1 MMAYRHLMVN
11 NAIYNQSLYQGAC
24 FIYMFKMV
32 KYRSKDNDSK
42 AITEEENIYDTIQEN
57 FIRTVDEWAKIQPQ
71 YSQSIS
77 NLQLDFIQTIKNTIQ
92 NAISSHKQ
100 ITGVWKYT
108 ASEPYLDHFTKQ
120 SNDITNNIIRT
131 ALINNQLTITAFDA
145 ARENLKIYNRTIET
159 VTDYNNDIAKVW
171 NSFFY
176 MQQDYFNNMFRFL

>member
-1 MMAYRHLMVN
+1 MVKD
-11 NAIYNQSLYQGAC
+11 AIYNQSLYQGGC

-32 KYRSKDNDSK
+32 NYRSKDNDGK
-42 AITEEENIYDTIQEN
+42 GIIEEQNIYDTIKEN

-100 ITGVWKYT
+100 ITGGWNFTVP
-108 ASEPYLDHFTKQ
+108 ASYLDHFAKQ
-120 SNDITNNIIRT
+120 SNDITNNMIRT
-131 ALINNQLTITAFDA
+131 AVINNQLTITAFDA

-159 VTDYNNDIAKVW
+159 VTDYNNDIAKAW
-171 NSFFY
+171 NSFFSI
-176 MQQDYFNNMFRFL
+176 QQDYFK

>member
-1 MMAYRHLMVN
+1 MVN

-24 FIYMFKMV
+24 FIDMFKMV
-32 KYRSKDNDSK
+32 NYRSKDNDSK
-42 AITEEENIYDTIQEN
+42 EITENIYDTIQEN

-100 ITGVWKYT
+100 ITGVWNYT
-108 ASEPYLDHFTKQ
+108 ASTPYLDHFTKQ
-120 SNDITNNIIRT
+120 STDITNNIIRT

-159 VTDYNNDIAKVW
+159 VTDYNNDIAKAW

>member
-1 MMAYRHLMVN
+1 MVN
-11 NAIYNQSLYQGAC
+11 NAIYNQSLYQGAH

-32 KYRSKDNDSK
+32 NYRSKDNDSK

-100 ITGVWKYT
+100 ITGVWNYT
-108 ASEPYLDHFTKQ
+108 ASAPYLDHFTKQ

-159 VTDYNNDIAKVW
+159 VTDYNNDIAKAW

>member
-1 MMAYRHLMVN
+1 MVN
-11 NAIYNQSLYQGAC
+11 NAIYNQSLYQGLC
-24 FIYMFKMV
+24 IIYTFKMAN
-32 KYRSKDNDSK
+32 YRSKDNDTK
-42 AITEEENIYDTIQEN
+42 AITEDENIYDTIQEN

-77 NLQLDFIQTIKNTIQ
+77 NLQLDFIQTIKNIIQ

-100 ITGVWKYT
+100 ITGVWNYT
-108 ASEPYLDHFTKQ
+108 ASAPYLEHFTKQ

-159 VTDYNNDIAKVW
+159 VTDYNNDIAKAW

-176 MQQDYFNNMFRFL
+176 MQQDYFNNMFRYL

>member
-1 MMAYRHLMVN
+1 MVN
-11 NAIYNQSLYQGAC
+11 
-24 FIYMFKMV
+24 
-32 KYRSKDNDSK
+32 YRSKDNNSK
-42 AITEEENIYDTIQEN
+42 VITEEENIYDTIQEN

-100 ITGVWKYT
+100 ITGVWNYT
-108 ASEPYLDHFTKQ
+108 ASTPYLDHFTKQ

-159 VTDYNNDIAKVW
+159 VTDYNNDVAKAW

>member
-1 MMAYRHLMVN
+1 MVN

-24 FIYMFKMV
+24 FIYMFKLAN
-32 KYRSKDNDSK
+32 YRSKEYDGK
-42 AITEEENIYDTIQEN
+42 RITEEQNIYDTIKEN
-57 FIRTVDEWAKIQPQ
+57 FMRTVDEWAKIQPQ

-100 ITGVWKYT
+100 ITGGWNFT
-108 ASEPYLDHFTKQ
+108 MPATYLDQFTKH
-120 SNDITNNIIRT
+120 SNDITNNMIRT
-131 ALINNQLTITAFDA
+131 AIINNQLTITAFDA

-159 VTDYNNDIAKVW
+159 VTDYNNDIAKAW

-176 MQQDYFNNMFRFL
+176 MQQDYFK

>member
-1 MMAYRHLMVN
+1 MVN
-11 NAIYNQSLYQGAC
+11 NAIYNQSLYQGTY

-32 KYRSKDNDSK
+32 NYRLKDNDSNG
-42 AITEEENIYDTIQEN
+42 ITEEQNIYDTIKEN

-100 ITGVWKYT
+100 ITGGWNFTV
-108 ASEPYLDHFTKQ
+108 AAPYLGHFAKQ
-120 SNDITNNIIRT
+120 SNDITNNMIRT
-131 ALINNQLTITAFDA
+131 AVINNQLTITAFDA

-159 VTDYNNDIAKVW
+159 VTDYNNEIAKAW
-171 NSFFY
+171 NSFFN
-176 MQQDYFNNMFRFL
+176 MQQDYFK

>member
-1 MMAYRHLMVN
+1 
-11 NAIYNQSLYQGAC
+11 
-24 FIYMFKMV
+24 MFKMV
-32 KYRSKDNDSK
+32 NYRSKDNNSK
-42 AITEEENIYDTIQEN
+42 VITEEENIYDTIQEN

-100 ITGVWKYT
+100 ITGVWNYT
-108 ASEPYLDHFTKQ
+108 ASTPYLDHFTKQ

-159 VTDYNNDIAKVW
+159 VTDYNNDVAKAW

>member
-1 MMAYRHLMVN
+1 MPYITKVY
-11 NAIYNQSLYQGAC
+11 IKVAC
-24 FIYMFKMV
+24 FIYMFKMAN
-32 KYRSKDNDSK
+32 YRSKDNDSK
-42 AITEEENIYDTIQEN
+42 GITEEQNIYDTIKEN

-100 ITGVWKYT
+100 ITGVWNYT
-108 ASEPYLDHFTKQ
+108 ASTPYLDHFTKQ

-159 VTDYNNDIAKVW
+159 VTDYNNDVAKAW

>member
-1 MMAYRHLMVN
+1 MVN
-11 NAIYNQSLYQGAC
+11 DAIYNQSLYQGEC

-32 KYRSKDNDSK
+32 NYRSKDNDGK
-42 AITEEENIYDTIQEN
+42 GIIEQNIYDTIKEN

-100 ITGVWKYT
+100 MTGGWNFTVP
-108 ASEPYLDHFTKQ
+108 ASYLDHFAKQ
-120 SNDITNNIIRT
+120 SNDITNNMIRT
-131 ALINNQLTITAFDA
+131 AVINNQLTITAFDA

-159 VTDYNNDIAKVW
+159 VTDYNNDIAKAW
-171 NSFFY
+171 NSFFSI
-176 MQQDYFNNMFRFL
+176 QQDYFK

>member
-1 MMAYRHLMVN
+1 MVN
-11 NAIYNQSLYQGAC
+11 
-24 FIYMFKMV
+24 
-32 KYRSKDNDSK
+32 YRSKDNNSK
-42 AITEEENIYDTIQEN
+42 VITEEENIYDTIQEN

-100 ITGVWKYT
+100 ITGVWNYT
-108 ASEPYLDHFTKQ
+108 ASTPYLDHFTKQ

-159 VTDYNNDIAKVW
+159 VTDYNNDIAKAW

>member
-1 MMAYRHLMVN
+1 MVN
-11 NAIYNQSLYQGAC
+11 DAIYNQSLYQGGC

-32 KYRSKDNDSK
+32 NYRSKDNDGK
-42 AITEEENIYDTIQEN
+42 GIIEEQNIYDTIKEN

-100 ITGVWKYT
+100 ITGGWNFTV
-108 ASEPYLDHFTKQ
+108 AAPYLDHLAKQ
-120 SNDITNNIIRT
+120 SNDITNNMIRT
-131 ALINNQLTITAFDA
+131 AVINNQLTITAFDA

-159 VTDYNNDIAKVW
+159 VTDYNNDIAKAW
-171 NSFFY
+171 NSFFSI
-176 MQQDYFNNMFRFL
+176 QQDYFK

>member
-1 MMAYRHLMVN
+1 MVN
-11 NAIYNQSLYQGAC
+11 DAIYNQSLYQGGC

-32 KYRSKDNDSK
+32 NYRSKDNDGK
-42 AITEEENIYDTIQEN
+42 GIIEEQNIYDTIKEN

-100 ITGVWKYT
+100 ITGGWNFTV
-108 ASEPYLDHFTKQ
+108 AAPYLGHFAKQ
-120 SNDITNNIIRT
+120 SNDITNNMIRT
-131 ALINNQLTITAFDA
+131 AVINNQLTITAFDA

-159 VTDYNNDIAKVW
+159 VTDYNNEIAKAW
-171 NSFFY
+171 NSFFN
-176 MQQDYFNNMFRFL
+176 MQQDYFK